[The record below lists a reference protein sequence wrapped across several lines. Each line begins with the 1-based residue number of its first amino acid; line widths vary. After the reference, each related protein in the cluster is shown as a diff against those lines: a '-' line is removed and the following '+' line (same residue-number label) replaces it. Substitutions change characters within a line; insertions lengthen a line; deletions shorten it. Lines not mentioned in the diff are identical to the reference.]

1 MGTTPHPDATR
12 DPYAGARGEVDEMI
26 HWAESLAHDLGHEA
40 VEKLLVERTTEVA
53 RITLQEHLDQ
63 RFLRER
69 MALRDVPTPG
79 VESRA
84 RTRNLETTVGT
95 VVVRR
100 LALTPKRARPR
111 PVGVDKRKRHARLR
125 GAAHTVVMP
134 ADARL
139 SMPTQRYSAPLRE
152 VAVRH
157 VARTSIDGACELV
170 DRSTG
175 GHVPP
180 RQLMQLVRCA
190 AQDVEAFYE
199 GRAAAT
205 TAWAPGERVLEVM
218 SADGKG
224 VRMRPEGLREETR
237 KLAEAESQQ
246 AARGDPMAQR
256 RARNHDRRMA
266 LVTANW
272 EQVALARTPEDILRD
287 LKSSPKGRPRRVPR
301 PDTPRRSLPRPQNK
315 RVRASLVYDQKA
327 RIAEMFAE
335 TARRDPTH
343 ARPWVVLVD
352 GSESQLA
359 QVRAKALELGVS
371 VTIIVDVIHVLHY
384 LWLLSG
390 LLVDEATETRDGWVR
405 EHLMGLM
412 TRQADHVVSGIRQ
425 SATLRGLTG
434 DARKSVDAAVGY
446 LAKAS
451 SCLDYGSYL
460 SAGMPI
466 ATGVLEG
473 ACRYL
478 VQDRMGITGA
488 RWGLEGG
495 EAVLGVR
502 AVELCG
508 DWDNFW
514 RFHLEREHERNY
526 PAQIA
531 A

>member
-1 MGTTPHPDATR
+1 MATTPHPRAER
-12 DPYAGARGEVDEMI
+12 DPYERTRDEVEAMIRWAG
-26 HWAESLAHDLGHEA
+26 SLAHDLGHEA
-40 VEKLLVERTTEVA
+40 VERQIVERTTEVA
-53 RITLQEHLDQ
+53 RVALQEHLDQ
-63 RFLRER
+63 RFARER
-69 MALRDVPTPG
+69 RAFRDDPPDGIEV
-79 VESRA
+79 RA

-100 LALTPKRARPR
+100 LALTPKRNRPR
-111 PVGVDKRKRHARLR
+111 PVGDERPKRRPRLR
-125 GAAHTVVMP
+125 GVAHAAVLP

-139 SMPTQRYSAPLRE
+139 SMPAQRYSAPLRE

-157 VARTSIDGACELV
+157 AARASIGGACELV
-170 DRSTG
+170 GRSTAG
-175 GHVPP
+175 RVPP
-180 RQLMQLVRCA
+180 RQLMRLVRCA

-199 GRAAAT
+199 SRTAAAV
-205 TAWAPGERVLEVM
+205 ACAPGERVFELM

-237 KLAEAESQQ
+237 KLAEAESRQ

-256 RARNHDRRMA
+256 RARNHDRRVA
-266 LVTANW
+266 VVTANW
-272 EQVALARTPEDILRD
+272 EQVAFARTPEDILRD
-287 LKSSPKGRPRRVPR
+287 LKSSPRGRPRRVPR
-301 PDTPRRSLPRPQNK
+301 PDAPRRSLPRPQNK
-315 RVRASLVYDQKA
+315 RVRASLEHDQRA

-335 TARRDPTH
+335 AKRRDPTH

-359 QVRAKALELGVS
+359 QVRAKALELGVD

-384 LWLLSG
+384 LWVLSG
-390 LLVDEATETRDGWVR
+390 LLVDEVSGTRDDWVR

-412 TRQADHVVSGIRQ
+412 TRRADHVVSGIRQ
-425 SATLRGLTG
+425 SATVRGLAG
-434 DARKSVDAAVGY
+434 DARKSLDAAVGY

-466 ATGVLEG
+466 ATGVIEG

-488 RWGLEGG
+488 RWGLAGG

-508 DWDNFW
+508 DWDDFW

-526 PAQIA
+526 PSQA
-531 A
+531 AA

>member
-1 MGTTPHPDATR
+1 MATTPHPRAER
-12 DPYAGARGEVDEMI
+12 DPYERTRDEVEAMVCWAG
-26 HWAESLAHDLGHEA
+26 SLAHDLGHEA
-40 VEKLLVERTTEVA
+40 VERQIVERTTEVA
-53 RITLQEHLDQ
+53 RVALQEHLDQ
-63 RFLRER
+63 RFARER
-69 MALRDVPTPG
+69 RAFRDDPPDG
-79 VESRA
+79 VEVRA

-100 LALTPKRARPR
+100 LALTPKRNRPR
-111 PVGVDKRKRHARLR
+111 PVGEERPKRRPRLR
-125 GAAHTVVMP
+125 GAAHAAVLP

-139 SMPTQRYSAPLRE
+139 SMPAQRYSAPLRE
-152 VAVRH
+152 AAVRH
-157 VARTSIDGACELV
+157 AARASISGACELV
-170 DRSTG
+170 GRSTAG
-175 GHVPP
+175 RVPP
-180 RQLMQLVRCA
+180 RQLMRLVRCA

-199 GRAAAT
+199 GRTAAAV
-205 TAWAPGERVLEVM
+205 ACAPGERVFEVM
-218 SADGKG
+218 SADAKG

-237 KLAEAESQQ
+237 KLAEAESRQ

-266 LVTANW
+266 VVTANW
-272 EQVALARTPEDILRD
+272 EQVAFARTPEDILRD
-287 LKSSPKGRPRRVPR
+287 LKSSPRGRPRRVPR
-301 PDTPRRSLPRPQNK
+301 PDAPRRSLPRPQNK
-315 RVRASLVYDQKA
+315 RVRASLEHDQRA

-335 TARRDPTH
+335 AKRRDPTH

-359 QVRAKALELGVS
+359 QVRAKALELGVD

-384 LWLLSG
+384 LWVLSG
-390 LLVDEATETRDGWVR
+390 LLVDEAAGTRDDWVR

-412 TRQADHVVSGIRQ
+412 TRRADHVVSGIRQ
-425 SATLRGLTG
+425 SATVRGLAG
-434 DARKSVDAAVGY
+434 DARKSLDAAVGY

-466 ATGVLEG
+466 ATGVIEG

-488 RWGLEGG
+488 RWGLAGG

-502 AVELCG
+502 AVELCC
-508 DWDNFW
+508 DWDDFW

-526 PAQIA
+526 PSQA
-531 A
+531 AA

>member
-1 MGTTPHPDATR
+1 MATTPHPDATR
-12 DPYAGARGEVDEMI
+12 DPYAGVRREANEMI

-40 VEKLLVERTTEVA
+40 VEKQLVERTTEIA
-53 RITLQEHLDQ
+53 RIAFQEHLDQ

-69 MALRDVPTPG
+69 QALRDAPTPG

-100 LALTPKRARPR
+100 LALTPKRSRPR
-111 PVGVDKRKRHARLR
+111 PTGGERSTRRSRLR
-125 GAAHTVVMP
+125 GAAHAAVMP

-157 VARTSIDGACELV
+157 AAGTSIDGTCDLV

-175 GHVPP
+175 GHVPS
-180 RQLMQLVRCA
+180 RQLLELVRCT
-190 AQDVEAFYE
+190 AQDVQPFYE
-199 GRAAAT
+199 ARATAT
-205 TAWAPGERVLEVM
+205 TEGASGELVLEVM

-224 VRMRPEGLREETR
+224 MRMRPEGLREETR
-237 KLAEAESQQ
+237 KLAEAEAKQ

-266 LVTANW
+266 MVTANW

-287 LKSSPKGRPRRVPR
+287 LKSSPKGRPRRVAR

-315 RVRASLVYDQKA
+315 RVRASLVHDQKA

-335 TARRDPTH
+335 AERRDPTH
-343 ARPWVVLVD
+343 ARRWVVLVD

-359 QVRAKALELGVS
+359 QVRATALELGVD

-384 LWLLSG
+384 LWVLSG
-390 LLVDEATETRDGWVR
+390 LLVDEAEQTRDEWVR

-412 TRQADHVVSGIRQ
+412 TRHADHVISGIRQ
-425 SATLRGLTG
+425 SATLRGLTS
-434 DARKSVDAAVGY
+434 DARKSLDAAVGY
-446 LAKAS
+446 LAKVS

-466 ATGVLEG
+466 ATGVIEG

-495 EAVLGVR
+495 EAVLNVR

-508 DWDNFW
+508 DWDDFW

-526 PAQIA
+526 PTQA
-531 A
+531 AA